1 MKRKLFRQT
10 VNEWR
15 PNLWL
20 AIELLIV
27 SIIVWYIADFLYTAC
42 ATRLQTTGFNTEH
55 VYRME
60 FKRTG
65 PSSPRYI
72 APAEGEDENEIAA
85 TELRRLLAAI
95 RQRPEVVD
103 ASLSYQAE
111 PYSQSYYGTSI
122 WSEYDSLEVNVYRRA
137 MTPNHPSVVGY
148 ESARADISIEQL
160 QDLLREG
167 KLLLTEFKPG
177 FNGYGNSHANRAT
190 IGAEDLVGRSF
201 HFWGDSINSYTI
213 GGLLKPIKRTS
224 IESGLPIS
232 VFIPIDEST
241 TDILEGKT
249 ISVRV
254 RPEADVDFIANFK
267 ADIERLYRSG
277 NTYISNV
284 KSYDTVR
291 IESDHEGMVEIRKF
305 IACMVFMLVS
315 VFLGLLGTF
324 WFRTQQRVSEIA
336 VRKVNGASNVSVFRR
351 LISEGLIILVAV
363 TPLAVLGDWLLT
375 HYELNADYYGYFEIG
390 RFIAT
395 VAATFILLAIM
406 IIGGIWFPANRAMK
420 VDPAR
425 ALADE

>member
-10 VNEWR
+10 ANEWH
-15 PNLWL
+15 PNLWI

-60 FKRTG
+60 YKRTG

-103 ASLSYQAE
+103 ASLSSQAE
-111 PYSQSYYGTSI
+111 PYSKSFYGISI
-122 WSEYDSLEVNVYRRA
+122 WSEYDTLEVIAYRRT
-137 MTPNHPSVVGY
+137 MTPNHPTVIGY
-148 ESARADISIEQL
+148 ESARSDISLEQL
-160 QDLLREG
+160 QDQLREG
-167 KLLLTEFKPG
+167 ELLLTDFNPG
-177 FNGYGNSHANRAT
+177 FNGFANSHANIAT
-190 IGAEDLVGRSF
+190 ISASDLVGRSF
-201 HFWGDSINSYTI
+201 HLGGDSIKSYTI
-213 GGLLKPIKRTS
+213 GGLLKPVKRTN
-224 IESGLPIS
+224 IDQTCPIS
-232 VFIPIDEST
+232 VFLPIDEST
-241 TDILEGKT
+241 TDILNGKT

-267 ADIERLYRSG
+267 ADIDRLYRYG
-277 NTYISNV
+277 NTYISSV

-336 VRKVNGASNVSVFRR
+336 IRKVNGASNASVFRR
-351 LISEGLIILVAV
+351 LISEGLIILIVV
-363 TPLAVLGDWLLT
+363 TPFAVLGDWLLI
-375 HYELNADYYGYFEIG
+375 HYELNTYFYGYFGII

-395 VAATFILLAIM
+395 VAATFLMLALM
-406 IIGGIWFPANRAMK
+406 IIGGIWFPAHRAMK